1 MPGPTDWETEGATAR
16 AAVPSDA
23 LRQPV
28 AVRAATWIG
37 LLLLVTALVVYA
49 CAAQVT
55 AGEDESEVQA
65 LGRFVVLVVV
75 ATGVGVLGGVALL
88 LRLVAGAFL
97 RR

>member
-1 MPGPTDWETEGATAR
+1 MTSPADWETEGATAR

-23 LRQPV
+23 LRQPI
-28 AVRAATWIG
+28 AVRVATWTG
-37 LLLLVTALVVYA
+37 VVLLVVALVVYA
-49 CAAQVT
+49 FAAQVT
-55 AGEDESEVQA
+55 AGADETEVQA
-65 LGRFVVLVVV
+65 LARFVVLVVV

>member
-23 LRQPV
+23 LRQPI
-28 AVRAATWIG
+28 AVRAATWTG
-37 LLLLVTALVVYA
+37 LLP
-49 CAAQVT
+49 
-55 AGEDESEVQA
+55 
-65 LGRFVVLVVV
+65 
-75 ATGVGVLGGVALL
+75 